1 MKATLTTLDDIKG
14 ARNALPSV
22 VRRTPTLPLAPES
35 CDIGHE
41 KLFLKAECLQVTGAY
56 KVRAAFNVIRCL
68 SEVER
73 KRGIVLASSGNF
85 AQAFAF
91 AGAQLGVSVVVVMLD
106 QTSSNKVLATQE
118 LGAEVV
124 FCGRDALNRQPTV
137 EAIAGNRGITSI
149 DTWEYPPVIA
159 GHGSIGLEI
168 IEDAPEVEQILV
180 PVSSGGV
187 AAGIATA
194 VKLSSPHIRIIGV
207 QPEGANAYFLS
218 RKAGKPVTLNHW
230 DTIADGL
237 SARFPGAYPFHH
249 LQEYLDDVV
258 LVSEKDIAASFRSL
272 LYRGKLLVEP
282 AGAVAAAAF
291 FSGKVDQD
299 RTTVAAVTGGN
310 VTAETVQTLLSL

>member
-1 MKATLTTLDDIKG
+1 MKPTLTTLQDIED
-14 ARNALPSV
+14 AREALPST
-22 VRRTPTLPLAPES
+22 VRRTPIVPLAPES

-56 KVRAAFNVIRCL
+56 KVRAAFNVLRCL
-68 SEVER
+68 SELER

-106 QTSSNKVLATQE
+106 QTST
-118 LGAEVV
+118 
-124 FCGRDALNRQPTV
+124 
-137 EAIAGNRGITSI
+137 IAGDRDITAI
-149 DTWEYPPVIA
+149 DTWEHPPVIA
-159 GHGSIGLEI
+159 GHGSIGLEV

-194 VKLSSPHIRIIGV
+194 VKLSAPHIRIIGV

-218 RKAGKPVTLNHW
+218 RKAGKPVTLSRW

-237 SARFPGAYPFHH
+237 SARFPGVYPFHH

-272 LYRGKLLVEP
+272 LFRGKLLVEP
-282 AGAVAAAAF
+282 AGAVAAGAF
-291 FSGKVDQD
+291 FSGKVDRD
-299 RTTVAAVTGGN
+299 RTTVAAVTRGN

>member
-22 VRRTPTLPLAPES
+22 VRRTPILPLAPES

-194 VKLSSPHIRIIGV
+194 VKLSSPRIRIIGV

-237 SARFPGAYPFHH
+237 SARFPGVYPFHH